1 MSKLKNL
8 TLRFIPLCLGLS
20 VSWGGVAGAVT
31 LEEAIQ
37 DIDISGILRYRY
49 DTGRYKNENKIGFQN
64 CSGLISSNQNH
75 RWLGNLNFKANI
87 DDNFKA
93 FIQLRYGPTKEGGY
107 GNSSSNITD
116 TSKSLNVR
124 QLYVEY
130 NNPDYQTSVKAGK
143 QQMDSIWTENYY
155 DGLVATGLKITNTSL
170 DGIMFQAYAYDSYNS
185 DEQGGVGGDMGV
197 YKDYSN
203 PKSSYTQLPIYEKN
217 LYGIAILGN
226 HEILQGNLNSQL
238 WLSYLSE
245 NVFFYALNLAY
256 SYEFSEN
263 FSINL
268 EGAYLGNTIQSDF
281 EKKVDATNG
290 NFFGAK
296 AILYTYGF
304 DINLGG
310 VHYGD
315 KNKYSITVLEDTG
328 NLNVLGGQQIFY
340 TDGSH
345 LSGDRGENSFI
356 YGGLGYTFDKV
367 RIGAD
372 VAYGE
377 TKTGISGLGG
387 EKLEFVGKVSYK
399 YSPKLNFLAWY
410 SHINID
416 TNDLSSASLDSKKNT
431 VRFQT
436 LYKF

>member
-8 TLRFIPLCLGLS
+8 PYVLFLCLGLS
-20 VSWGGVAGAVT
+20 VSLGGVAGAVT

-64 CSGLISSNQNH
+64 GSGLISSNQNH

-107 GNSSSNITD
+107 GNSSITN

-197 YKDYSN
+197 YKDYSKSN
-203 PKSSYTQLPIYEKN
+203 SSYTQLP
-217 LYGIAILGN
+217 
-226 HEILQGNLNSQL
+226 
-238 WLSYLSE
+238 
-245 NVFFYALNLAY
+245 
-256 SYEFSEN
+256 
-263 FSINL
+263 
-268 EGAYLGNTIQSDF
+268 
-281 EKKVDATNG
+281 
-290 NFFGAK
+290 
-296 AILYTYGF
+296 
-304 DINLGG
+304 
-310 VHYGD
+310 
-315 KNKYSITVLEDTG
+315 
-328 NLNVLGGQQIFY
+328 
-340 TDGSH
+340 
-345 LSGDRGENSFI
+345 
-356 YGGLGYTFDKV
+356 
-367 RIGAD
+367 
-372 VAYGE
+372 
-377 TKTGISGLGG
+377 
-387 EKLEFVGKVSYK
+387 
-399 YSPKLNFLAWY
+399 
-410 SHINID
+410 
-416 TNDLSSASLDSKKNT
+416 
-431 VRFQT
+431 T
-436 LYKF
+436 L